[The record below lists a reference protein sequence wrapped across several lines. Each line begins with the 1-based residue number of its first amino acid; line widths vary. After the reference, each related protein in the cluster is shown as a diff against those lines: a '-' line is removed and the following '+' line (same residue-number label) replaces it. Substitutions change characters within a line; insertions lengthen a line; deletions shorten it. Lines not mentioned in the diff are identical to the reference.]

1 MERFVVLTTCDSG
14 PPEGPGCCGPLPPRL
29 FLLSRRERAPLLD
42 LNVKSRNIS
51 EVGVKLQA
59 GSDVNRAVGYEYF
72 TWTVDEH
79 LQKKKKTLCVY
90 IFHQAG
96 VKWKSL
102 CLHLEGIPDGGKNP
116 ASLSN
121 VPLNSSLP
129 PVISEESI
137 NSQSKEPTRRPDCV
151 SSPPPP
157 TPHHPTPAATTAS
170 KEKTGITHSC
180 GPESFLLSVN
190 PGSAEEV
197 GKQEPEP
204 GAPHPANSQSRSF

>member
-29 FLLSRRERAPLLD
+29 FLLPPRERAPRRD

-51 EVGVKLQA
+51 EAGVKLQA

-79 LQKKKKTLCVY
+79 LQKKKKKTLCIY

-96 VKWKSL
+96 AKWKSL

-121 VPLNSSLP
+121 VPFNNSLP
-129 PVISEESI
+129 PVISESI
-137 NSQSKEPTRRPDCV
+137 NSQSKEPTRRTDCV

-157 TPHHPTPAATTAS
+157 TPPPPPNTCGNNGEQGKNRHYAFTWPRVIPAVS
-170 KEKTGITHSC
+170 Q
-180 GPESFLLSVN
+180 
-190 PGSAEEV
+190 PGSEEV

-204 GAPHPANSQSRSF
+204 GAPHPANSQSRKF